1 MIQKLS
7 RTPKG
12 ISRLLTYISG
22 QKLFGVIDGG
32 DRHLSLRDEGV
43 VVRVVGN
50 QQHVCAKQ
58 RGQGRDRGKEVEE
71 GKEGRM
77 EKEWREIGQG
87 GDREEDSQ

>member
-1 MIQKLS
+1 MVRKLP

-22 QKLFGVIDGG
+22 QKLLRVIDGG
-32 DRHLSLRDEGV
+32 HGHLSLRDEGV

-50 QQHVCAKQ
+50 QQHVCVKQ
-58 RGQGRDRGKEVEE
+58 GGRGRDVGE
-71 GKEGRM
+71 GGRERKGGGM
-77 EKEWREIGQG
+77 EKVGREIGQG